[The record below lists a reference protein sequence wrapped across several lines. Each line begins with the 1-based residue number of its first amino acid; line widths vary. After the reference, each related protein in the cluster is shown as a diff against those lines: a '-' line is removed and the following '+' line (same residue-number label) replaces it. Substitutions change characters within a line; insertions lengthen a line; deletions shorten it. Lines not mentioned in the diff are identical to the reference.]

1 MSEPTATPAAAE
13 PTPTANEGGFIDSL
27 DAYFNNPTGPEPTPV
42 APEPT
47 PAATPEPAVEPEPA
61 ATEPAD
67 DLDSIDAPKD
77 WTPQAARRFKELK
90 AELKT
95 YRTKAEELE
104 SAVSQRE
111 ARLKELEAVSEN
123 PEFKTLQDRVAEY
136 EQQMLVT
143 RLEQSNAYKTLVEQP
158 LGAIVDEADTIAAKY
173 DIDSGSLLDV
183 LAETDEAT
191 QEEKLTELLALASDR
206 DKFRVYKLIEEVK
219 PILAQRQVL
228 QENAQ
233 EALREAEELELARN
247 QQQLVAR
254 VEQRKQAAAAV
265 ADKLQSK
272 LAFLSGMEGVDMA
285 ALTQEAANVD
295 PAALDNVTGAYQ
307 AMAAKLL
314 PKMANQY
321 MSLQREIDVLTERLA
336 EYDKATPRAGGGT
349 AAAQAA
355 GGDPSKSFLDAVS
368 AAFGG

>member
-1 MSEPTATPAAAE
+1 MT
-13 PTPTANEGGFIDSL
+13 
-27 DAYFNNPTGPEPTPV
+27 
-42 APEPT
+42 
-47 PAATPEPAVEPEPA
+47 
-61 ATEPAD
+61 
-67 DLDSIDAPKD
+67 
-77 WTPQAARRFKELK
+77 
-90 AELKT
+90 
-95 YRTKAEELE
+95 
-104 SAVSQRE
+104 QRE

-173 DIDSGSLLDV
+173 NIDSGSLLDV

-349 AAAQAA
+349 AAAQVA